1 MSLISGSDDAGD
13 LKAVFALFDTDHD
26 EKLSAADA
34 GHAWRLL
41 GFEITAADTMG
52 FVTIELDDWF
62 AATQALS
69 ARQCDSVL
77 AGRDPS
83 EAVATLEEIKC
94 RRVFNAMRRADP
106 NLQRGGGGGGVAQ
119 KTSEVEDAAAAA
131 AVAAAVVAASAAAAG
146 TDGSL
151 TAEAT
156 VAAASAAAAG
166 AAILAAATA
175 AERRPAAPHVVSTV
189 GVLRAFR
196 AAAAEKQREAEAKR
210 RKQATVM
217 GLSPRSAV
225 RSAVEPFGVRAAQR
239 FAEVTE
245 QECTQ
250 LLDFIASNDEDGVPD
265 GMLSVK
271 SLTEFMRSA
280 PQRSRAS
287 SRNST
292 PAPTLLSEPL

>member
-41 GFEITAADTMG
+41 GFETTAADTMG

-131 AVAAAVVAASAAAAG
+131 AVVAASAAAAG
-146 TDGSL
+146 ADGSP
-151 TAEAT
+151 TAEVA

-166 AAILAAATA
+166 AAIVAAATA